1 MTSAVVSSFGI
12 IAVSIGTA
20 LVGTFNTFV
29 NVLKD
34 NTLAGQVGTPRNRPE
49 DMSS

>member
-1 MTSAVVSSFGI
+1 MTSAVVSSLSI

-20 LVGTFNTFV
+20 LFVGTFV

-34 NTLAGQVGTPRNRPE
+34 NTLAGQVGTPRNKPE
-49 DMSS
+49 NMSS

>member
-1 MTSAVVSSFGI
+1 MTSAVVSSLGI
-12 IAVSIGTA
+12 SAVSMVIA
-20 LVGTFNTFV
+20 LVGTFSTFV

-34 NTLAGQVGTPRNRPE
+34 NTLAGQVGTPRNKPE

>member
-1 MTSAVVSSFGI
+1 MTGAVVSSLGI
-12 IAVSIGTA
+12 IAVSVSIA
-20 LVGTFNTFV
+20 LAGFSTFV

-34 NTLAGQVGTPRNRPE
+34 NTLAGQVGTPRNKPE